1 VNAPNDLF
9 DALFDGLDVRV
20 TVRSGGTGAR
30 PMHVDL
36 ERWSA
41 SVDATDLLAVA
52 RCEGPVLD
60 IGCGPGRIVS
70 ALAERGIAALGVDVS
85 AVAVGLTTRRGASVL
100 RRDVADRVPGEGRWG
115 TAVLMD
121 GNIGIGGDPGR
132 LLRRCAELVAPGGLV
147 VVEVD
152 ADDPATDERSELE
165 LIDSLGRRTVMP
177 WAHVGAAT
185 CAALGAVHALVP
197 VEEWRSAHR
206 SFICLRSAAGPS
218 VRATS
223 LARTA

>member
-1 VNAPNDLF
+1 MTAPHDLF

-20 TVRSGGTGAR
+20 TVRSGVAGAR

-41 SVDATDLLAVA
+41 AVDATDLLAVA

-85 AVAVGLTTRRGASVL
+85 EVAVGLTTRRGASVL
-100 RRDVADRVPGEGRWG
+100 RRDVAERVPGEGRWG

-132 LLRRCAELVAPGGLV
+132 LLERCAELVAPGGLV

-177 WAHVGAAT
+177 WAHVGAAA
-185 CAALGAVHALVP
+185 CAALGAVHGLVP

-206 SFICLRSAAGPS
+206 SFICLRSAARPAVG
-218 VRATS
+218 ATS
-223 LARTA
+223 RARTA

>member
-1 VNAPNDLF
+1 MNAPNDLF

-20 TVRSGGTGAR
+20 TVRSGVAGAR

-41 SVDATDLLAVA
+41 AVDDTDLLAVA

-70 ALAERGIAALGVDVS
+70 ALAERGVAALGVDVS
-85 AVAVGLTTRRGASVL
+85 EVAVGLTSRRGASVL
-100 RRDVADRVPGEGRWG
+100 RRDVADHVPGEGRWG

-132 LLRRCAELVAPGGLV
+132 LLGRCAELVMPGGLV
-147 VVEVD
+147 LVEVD
-152 ADDPATDERSELE
+152 ALDPSADERSELE

-177 WAHVGAAT
+177 WAHVGAAA
-185 CAALGAVHALVP
+185 CAVLGAAHGLVP
-197 VEEWRSAHR
+197 VEEWSSAHR
-206 SFICLRSAAGPS
+206 SFVCLRSAGRP
-218 VRATS
+218 RAV
-223 LARTA
+223 AAPPAWTA

>member
-9 DALFDGLDVRV
+9 DALFAGLDVRV
-20 TVRSGGTGAR
+20 TVRSGRTGAR

-41 SVDATDLLAVA
+41 AVDETDLLAVA

-70 ALAERGIAALGVDVS
+70 ALAERGVAALGVDVS
-85 AVAVGLTTRRGASVL
+85 EVAVGLTSRRGASVL

-132 LLRRCAELVAPGGLV
+132 LLGRCAELVMPGGLV

-152 ADDPATDERSELE
+152 AADPCADERSELE

-177 WAHVGAAT
+177 WAHVGAAACT
-185 CAALGAVHALVP
+185 TLGAAHGLVP
-197 VEEWRSAHR
+197 VEEWTSAHR
-206 SFICLRSAAGPS
+206 SFVCLRSAGRTRFEVA
-218 VRATS
+218 S
-223 LARTA
+223 LAWTA